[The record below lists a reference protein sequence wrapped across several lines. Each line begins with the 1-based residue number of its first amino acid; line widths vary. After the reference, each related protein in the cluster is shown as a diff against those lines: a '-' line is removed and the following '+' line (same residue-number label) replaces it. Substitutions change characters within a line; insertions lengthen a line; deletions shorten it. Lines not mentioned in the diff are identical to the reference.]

1 MDNLRGS
8 LMMVAAM
15 AGFAIE
21 DAVIK
26 YLARGMP
33 VGQIMVLIGLGGAL
47 VFGLI
52 AHRRGYSL
60 FVPEFARGAVLLRNL
75 SEMVGAATFVTAIVL
90 APLAAVTAI
99 LQAMPLAVTLGAALF
114 LGEPVGWRRWSAI
127 LVGFAGVLLIV
138 RPGSAEFDP
147 ASLLAVIAVFGLS
160 ARDLATRRVPARV
173 HSLQLSGWGFVMVV
187 PAGLLLMLIT
197 RTAPVIPTA
206 AEWGWIAAG
215 LSAGILAYAALV
227 SATRLGD
234 IAVTTPFRYSRLIF
248 AMMIG
253 LVIFGEIPDA
263 MTLAGSA
270 LVVGAGLYT
279 LFRQMRLQRA
289 LARR

>member
-26 YLARGMP
+26 HLAGSLP

-52 AHRRGYSL
+52 AHRQGYSL

-75 SEMVGAATFVTAIVL
+75 SEMVGAAAFVTAIVL

-127 LVGFAGVLLIV
+127 LIGFAGVLLII
-138 RPGSAEFDP
+138 RPGSAAFDP
-147 ASLLAVIAVFGLS
+147 ASLLAVVAVFALS
-160 ARDLATRRVPARV
+160 ARDLATRRVAVQV
-173 HSLQLSGWGFVMVV
+173 HSLQLSGWGFGMIV
-187 PAGLLLMLIT
+187 PAGVLLMLIAG
-197 RTAPVIPTA
+197 TAPVVPALTD
-206 AEWGWIAAG
+206 WGWIVAA

-248 AMMIG
+248 AMVIG

-279 LFRQMRLQRA
+279 LWRQMLLQRRMS
-289 LARR
+289 RR

>member
-26 YLARGMP
+26 HLAGSLP

-52 AHRRGYSL
+52 ARSRGYSL
-60 FVPEFARGAVLLRNL
+60 FVPEIARGAVLLRNL
-75 SEMVGAATFVTAIVL
+75 SEMLGAAAFVMAIVL

-127 LVGFAGVLLIV
+127 LIGFAGVLLIV

-147 ASLLAVIAVFGLS
+147 ASLLAVIAVFALS
-160 ARDLATRRVPARV
+160 ARDLATRRVPARI
-173 HSLQLSGWGFVMVV
+173 HSLQLSGWGFGMVA
-187 PAGLLLMLIT
+187 PAGLLLLVLT
-197 RTAPVIPTA
+197 GTAPVVPTA
-206 AEWGWIAAG
+206 TDWGWIVAA

-227 SATRLGD
+227 GATRLGD

-248 AMMIG
+248 AMVIG
-253 LVIFGEIPDA
+253 LVVFGEVPDG

-279 LFRQMRLQRA
+279 LWRQMLLQRA
-289 LARR
+289 ASRR

>member
-1 MDNLRGS
+1 MNNLRGS
-8 LMMVAAM
+8 LLMVAAM

-26 YLARGMP
+26 HLAGSLP

-60 FVPEFARGAVLLRNL
+60 FVPEVARGAVLLRNL
-75 SEMVGAATFVTAIVL
+75 SEMLGAATFVTAIVL

-127 LVGFAGVLLIV
+127 LIGFAGVLLII
-138 RPGSAEFDP
+138 RPGSAAFDP
-147 ASLLAVIAVFGLS
+147 ASLLAVVAVFALS
-160 ARDLATRRVPARV
+160 ARDLATRRVPARI
-173 HSLQLSGWGFVMVV
+173 HSLQLSGWGFGMVA
-187 PAGLLLMLIT
+187 PAGLLLMLLT
-197 RTAPVIPTA
+197 GTAPLVPTA
-206 AEWGWIAAG
+206 ANWGWILASLA
-215 LSAGILAYAALV
+215 AGILAYAALV

-248 AMMIG
+248 AMAIG
-253 LVIFGEIPDA
+253 LVVFGEIPDA

-279 LFRQMRLQRA
+279 LWRQMALQRA
-289 LARR
+289 LLRR

>member
-1 MDNLRGS
+1 MNNLRGS

-26 YLARGMP
+26 YLAASLP
-33 VGQIMVLIGLGGAL
+33 VGQIMVLIGLSGAL

-60 FVPEFARGAVLLRNL
+60 FVPEVLRGAVLVRNL
-75 SEMVGAATFVTAIVL
+75 TEMLGAAAFVMAIVL

-99 LQAMPLAVTLGAALF
+99 LQAMPLVVTLGAALF

-127 LVGFAGVLLIV
+127 LIGFAGVVLIV
-138 RPGSAEFDP
+138 RPGSADFDP
-147 ASLLAVIAVFGLS
+147 ASLLAVIAVLALS
-160 ARDLATRRVPARV
+160 ARDLATRRVPVRV
-173 HSLQLSGWGFVMVV
+173 HSLQLSGWGFAMVA
-187 PAGLLLMLIT
+187 PAGLLLMVAAGA
-197 RTAPVIPTA
+197 APVMPVA
-206 AEWGWIAAG
+206 SQWGWLAAALG
-215 LSAGILAYAALV
+215 AGILAYAALV

-248 AMMIG
+248 AMLIG
-253 LVIFGEIPDA
+253 FVIFGEIPDA

-279 LFRQMRLQRA
+279 LWRQLRLQRA
-289 LARR
+289 MLRR

>member
-1 MDNLRGS
+1 MNNLRGS

-21 DAVIK
+21 DALIK
-26 YLARGMP
+26 YLALTLP

-47 VFGLI
+47 IFGLI
-52 AHRRGYSL
+52 AHRQGYSL

-75 SEMVGAATFVTAIVL
+75 SEMLGAATFVTALVL

-127 LVGFAGVLLIV
+127 LIGFLGVLLIV
-138 RPGSAEFDP
+138 RPGSEAFDP
-147 ASLLAVIAVFGLS
+147 ASLLAVIAVFALS
-160 ARDLATRRVPARV
+160 ARDLATRRVATKV
-173 HSLQLSGWGFVMVV
+173 HSLQLSGWGFGMVA
-187 PAGLLLMLIT
+187 PAGLLLMLLT
-197 RTAPVIPTA
+197 RTAPVAPSPV
-206 AEWGWIAAG
+206 EWGWLVAT

-248 AMMIG
+248 AMIIG
-253 LVIFGEIPDA
+253 LAFFGEIPDA

-279 LFRQMRLQRA
+279 LWRQILLQRQ
-289 LARR
+289 RR

>member
-26 YLARGMP
+26 HLAGSLP
-33 VGQIMVLIGLGGAL
+33 VGQIMMLIGLGGAL
-47 VFGLI
+47 VFGLL

-75 SEMVGAATFVTAIVL
+75 SEMLGAAAFVMAIVL

-114 LGEPVGWRRWSAI
+114 LREPVGWRRWSAI
-127 LVGFAGVLLIV
+127 LIGFAGVLLII
-138 RPGSAEFDP
+138 RPGSAAFEP

-160 ARDLATRRVPARV
+160 ARDLATRRVPARI
-173 HSLQLSGWGFVMVV
+173 HSLQLSGWGFGMVA
-187 PAGLLLMLIT
+187 PAGLLLLLASG
-197 RTAPVIPTA
+197 TAPVVPTA
-206 AEWGWIAAG
+206 ADWGWIAAA
-215 LSAGILAYAALV
+215 LSAGVLAYAALV
-227 SATRLGD
+227 GATRLGD

-248 AMMIG
+248 AMIIG

-279 LFRQMRLQRA
+279 LWRQMLLQRA
-289 LARR
+289 AGRR

>member
-1 MDNLRGS
+1 MNNLRGS

-26 YLARGMP
+26 YLAASLP
-33 VGQIMVLIGLGGAL
+33 AGQIMALIGLGGAL

-75 SEMVGAATFVTAIVL
+75 SEMLGAASFVMAIVL

-114 LGEPVGWRRWSAI
+114 LREPVGWRRWSAI
-127 LVGFAGVLLIV
+127 LIGFAGVLLII
-138 RPGSAEFDP
+138 RPGSADFDP
-147 ASLLAVIAVFGLS
+147 ASLLAVIAVFALS

-173 HSLQLSGWGFVMVV
+173 HSLQLSGWGFGMVA
-187 PAGLLLMLIT
+187 PAGLLLMVIT
-197 RTAPVIPTA
+197 GTAPVAPA
-206 AEWGWIAAG
+206 PAEWGWILAA

-253 LVIFGEIPDA
+253 LIVFGERPDA

-279 LFRQMRLQRA
+279 LWRQIQLQRA
-289 LARR
+289 RR

>member
-26 YLARGMP
+26 HLAGSLP

-52 AHRRGYSL
+52 AHRQGYSL

-75 SEMVGAATFVTAIVL
+75 SEMVGAAAFVTAIVL

-127 LVGFAGVLLIV
+127 LIGFAGVLLIV
-138 RPGSAEFDP
+138 RPGSADFDP
-147 ASLLAVIAVFGLS
+147 ASLLAVIAVFALS

-173 HSLQLSGWGFVMVV
+173 HSLQLSGWGFGMVA
-187 PAGLLLMLIT
+187 PAGLLLMVLAG
-197 RTAPVIPTA
+197 TAPVVPSVA
-206 AEWGWIAAG
+206 NWGWIVGA

-248 AMMIG
+248 AMAIG

-279 LFRQMRLQRA
+279 LWRQMLLQRRMS
-289 LARR
+289 RR

>member
-26 YLARGMP
+26 HLAGSLP

-52 AHRRGYSL
+52 AHRQGYSL

-75 SEMVGAATFVTAIVL
+75 SEMLGAATFVTAIVL

-127 LVGFAGVLLIV
+127 LIGFAGVLLIV
-138 RPGSAEFDP
+138 RPGSADFDP
-147 ASLLAVIAVFGLS
+147 ASLLAVIAVFALS

-173 HSLQLSGWGFVMVV
+173 HSLQLSGWGFGMVA
-187 PAGLLLMLIT
+187 PAGLLLMVLAG
-197 RTAPVIPTA
+197 TAPVVPSVA
-206 AEWGWIAAG
+206 NWGWIVGA

-248 AMMIG
+248 AMAIG

-279 LFRQMRLQRA
+279 LWRQMALQRA
-289 LARR
+289 ASRR